1 MKSDAS
7 PADSHNAQGVKLED
21 SQAKQIL
28 DQLGYHDEG
37 LPVDAIR
44 AATAN
49 RAAMVPLILRVLD
62 HPAAASRSM
71 QNALFIAFHLLGE
84 WREKSAYRPL
94 AAFLRRPDDELW
106 PILAEAKAET
116 SHRVMA
122 GVFDGDP
129 APLYEIILDPEVD
142 EFVRSRMCEALAMV
156 TLRGDLPRE
165 EAARFLQSCYESLK
179 PQDECFVWDGWQA
192 AIALLGL
199 SELKPLVEQAFER
212 GFIDSSWLG
221 FEDFEEDLQ
230 RAVDGEPHPDKYELI
245 GDTIKELSGWAAF
258 APKKREKPR
267 KLDGIW
273 RPHPTPA
280 VPFKEVGRNEP
291 CPCGSGKKF
300 KKCCLDKFRPDPP
313 APVLPSMDEW
323 SLDDGFDFAE
333 LEDLIGDYDPSEDPD
348 PEQWLMMD
356 EQQRIDVVLEYH
368 RNADISLP
376 NEKLHA
382 VFHVIAENQIADDE
396 LPVRRKLQQLM
407 SEGLD
412 RHDAIHAIGSVISGC
427 IFDLMREADE
437 DGLQGKLAS
446 GWDPNEAYFA
456 ELKRL
461 TAKAWRRSG

>member
-1 MKSDAS
+1 MTGDARRGRS
-7 PADSHNAQGVKLED
+7 RLTQAED
-21 SQAKQIL
+21 SQIEQIF
-28 DQLGYHDEG
+28 DQLGQHDKG

-49 RAAMVPLILRVLD
+49 RAAMVPLILRALD
-62 HPAAASRSM
+62 QPAAASQSM
-71 QNALFIAFHLLGE
+71 QDALFIAFHLLGE
-84 WREKSAYRPL
+84 WREKSAYRPRV
-94 AAFLRRPDDELW
+94 AFLRRPDDEIW
-106 PILAEAKAET
+106 PILAGAKTES

-129 APLYEIILDPEVD
+129 APLYEMILDPEVD

-156 TLRGDLPRE
+156 TLRGELPRE
-165 EAARFLQSCYESLK
+165 ETARFLQSSYESLQ

-199 SELKPLVEQAFER
+199 SELKPLVKQAFER

-221 FEDFEEDLQ
+221 FADFEEDLQ
-230 RAVDGEPHPDKYELI
+230 RAVDGEPHPDTYELI
-245 GDTIKELSGWAAF
+245 GDTIRELSGWAAF
-258 APKKREKPR
+258 APEKREKTR

-273 RPHPTPA
+273 RPHRTPA

-300 KKCCLDKFRPDPP
+300 KKCCLDKFRPEQKP

-323 SLDDGFDFAE
+323 PLDDGFDLAE
-333 LEDLIGDYDPSEDPD
+333 PEDLIGDYDPFEDPD
-348 PEQWLMMD
+348 PEQWLLMD

-396 LPVRRKLQQLM
+396 LPVRRKLQQLI

-412 RHDAIHAIGSVISGC
+412 RHDAIHAIGSVISGHV
-427 IFDLMREADE
+427 FDLMREADK
-437 DGLQGKLAS
+437 DGLQDKLAS

-456 ELKRL
+456 ELERL
-461 TAKAWRRSG
+461 TAKSWRQST